1 MARTYNNK
9 RIHKNMIKEK
19 KLCLKFLGTTK
30 SGAMANATTKIK
42 VKILHL
48 KSKNPKLPSVNDLT
62 MKIKH

>member
-1 MARTYNNK
+1 
-9 RIHKNMIKEK
+9 MIKEK